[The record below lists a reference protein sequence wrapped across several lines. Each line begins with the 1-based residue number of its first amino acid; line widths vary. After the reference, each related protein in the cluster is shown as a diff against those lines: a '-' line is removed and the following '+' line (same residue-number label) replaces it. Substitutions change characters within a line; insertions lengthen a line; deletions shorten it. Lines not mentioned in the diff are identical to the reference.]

1 MSIAPPRRP
10 ADSSAVVRIAIADDH
25 ALFREGLVAMLK
37 LQPNVSVVAELARAD
52 DLLTQLPRASYD
64 VLLLDL
70 QMDRATFSDIERLAE
85 RSLVLVVTASERAE
99 DAVAALRAGAR
110 GVVCKRFAIET
121 LMTAIAAVVEGHV
134 WLPPA
139 LQADIAAHLRDPS
152 YEPLTRRE
160 RDIVRHVARGMRNAE
175 VGARLGVTE
184 GTVKTHLN
192 NVFQKLGIRDR
203 VELTLYAVRTGLI
216 SASDPRRDAT
226 ARRG

>member
-1 MSIAPPRRP
+1 M
-10 ADSSAVVRIAIADDH
+10 VRIAVADDH
-25 ALFREGLVAMLK
+25 ALFRDGLVAMLK
-37 LQPNVSVVAELARAD
+37 LRPNVAVVAELARAD
-52 DLLTQLPRASYD
+52 DLLDALARTPYD

-85 RSLVLVVTASERAE
+85 RSPVLVVTASERAE
-99 DAVAALRAGAR
+99 DAIAALRAGAR
-110 GVVCKRFAIET
+110 GVVFKRFAIET
-121 LMTAIAAVVEGHV
+121 LMTAIEAVVAGHV

-139 LQADIAAHLRDPS
+139 LQAEIAAHLRDPS

-226 ARRG
+226 AHRR